1 MWNVG
6 LIEWNSSF
14 VHMENDTLFPL
25 LSSGVTILFDILI
38 LQLYVDYII
47 HLINYD
53 IVLFNHYHATEIL
66 YNWHSI

>member
-1 MWNVG
+1 
-6 LIEWNSSF
+6 
-14 VHMENDTLFPL
+14 MENDTLFPL

-66 YNWHSI
+66 YN